1 MDSIK
6 FNYCYDKI
14 SHQLVTRLKLLQ
26 FIPECLKMSME
37 NKLSFFTDRE
47 VQNLKPL
54 EKRYTV
60 KDKLN
65 NGLFIEV
72 KESGIKSWHYRYTL
86 NGKQERLVLGRY
98 PETSLRDARQ
108 LRDESASKVAKGIS
122 PKNEITKTV
131 ELVFKDYGER
141 YLNEVIKKER
151 KDPYNMILYLN
162 NDIYPMI
169 GDLSLDQITIE
180 DVRRVIWRKKE
191 QGYDAAANQV
201 RGLLKRMFDYALTL
215 GLVPF
220 NPVLAIPSRHVH
232 KAKPRDRF
240 LSTNEIRTYYTT
252 LLNSRIYRPR
262 KLGILLSLLTLVRK
276 SELLKAKWEHIDF
289 DSRIWLI
296 PETKADS
303 ATGHSREMVVYMS
316 DQVMEIFKE
325 LKTIAG
331 NEPYVFVGRQS
342 GTHISHNAFNTAQ
355 KSALSLT
362 DIPDFTVHDL
372 RRTASTHLN
381 EKGFNSDAIEACL
394 NHTAKGVRG
403 VYNKAKYEKE
413 RINILQKW
421 SEFIFSLIYE
431 PNLIF
436 FNGVN
441 AQRVG

>member
-1 MDSIK
+1 MP
-6 FNYCYDKI
+6 KI
-14 SHQLVTRLKLLQ
+14 NGL
-26 FIPECLKMSME
+26 
-37 NKLSFFTDRE
+37 FFSTDRE
-47 VQNLKPL
+47 IQNLKPQD
-54 EKRYTV
+54 KRYSV

-72 KESGIKSWHYRYTL
+72 KESGVKSWHYRYSL
-86 NGKQERLVLGRY
+86 AGKQERLVIGRY
-98 PETSLRDARQ
+98 PDLSLKDARQ
-108 LRDESASKVAKGIS
+108 IRDESASLVAKGIS
-122 PKNEITKTV
+122 PKQDKAKPKGI
-131 ELVFKDYGER
+131 LFKDYGER
-141 YLNEVIKKER
+141 YLKEVIKKDR
-151 KDPYNMILYLN
+151 KDPYNMVLCLS

-169 GDLSLDQITIE
+169 GHIPLDQVSIE
-180 DVRRVIWRKKE
+180 DIRRTIWRKKE

-201 RGLLKRMFDYALTL
+201 RGLLKRMFDYAMTL
-215 GLVPF
+215 GLVPY

-232 KAKPRDRF
+232 KAKPRDRY
-240 LSTNEIRTYYTT
+240 LSTNEIRAYYTT

-262 KLGILLSLLTLVRK
+262 KLGLLLSLLTLVRK
-276 SELLKAKWEHIDF
+276 SELLRAKWEHIDF

-325 LKTIAG
+325 LKAIAG
-331 NEPYVFVGRQS
+331 NEPFVFVGRKS

-355 KSALSLT
+355 KAALALT
-362 DIPDFTVHDL
+362 DLPPFTVHDL

-381 EKGFNSDAIEACL
+381 EQGFNSDAIEACL

-413 RINILQKW
+413 RTEMIQKW
-421 SEFIFSLIYE
+421 SNHIFSVIYE

-436 FNGVN
+436 FNQAKG
-441 AQRVG
+441 A

>member
-1 MDSIK
+1 MP
-6 FNYCYDKI
+6 KI
-14 SHQLVTRLKLLQ
+14 NGL
-26 FIPECLKMSME
+26 
-37 NKLSFFTDRE
+37 FFSTDRE
-47 VQNLKPL
+47 IQNLKQQD
-54 EKRYTV
+54 KRYSV

-72 KESGIKSWHYRYTL
+72 KESGVKSWHYRYSL
-86 NGKQERLVLGRY
+86 AGKQERLVIGRY
-98 PETSLRDARQ
+98 PDLSLKDARQ
-108 LRDESASKVAKGIS
+108 IRDESASLVAKGIS
-122 PKNEITKTV
+122 PKQDKAKPKGI
-131 ELVFKDYGER
+131 LFKDYGER
-141 YLNEVIKKER
+141 YLKEVIKKDR
-151 KDPYNMILYLN
+151 KDPYNMVLCLS
-162 NDIYPMI
+162 NDIYPMMGHI
-169 GDLSLDQITIE
+169 PLDQISIE
-180 DVRRVIWRKKE
+180 DIRRTIWRKKE

-201 RGLLKRMFDYALTL
+201 RGLLKRMFDYAMTL
-215 GLVPF
+215 GLVPY

-232 KAKPRDRF
+232 KAKPRDRY

-262 KLGILLSLLTLVRK
+262 KLGLLLSLLTLVRK
-276 SELLKAKWEHIDF
+276 SELLRAKWEHIDF

-325 LKTIAG
+325 LKAIAG
-331 NEPYVFVGRQS
+331 NEPFVFVGRKS

-355 KSALSLT
+355 KAALALT
-362 DIPDFTVHDL
+362 DLPPFTVHDL

-381 EKGFNSDAIEACL
+381 EQGFNSDAIEACL

-413 RINILQKW
+413 RTEMIQKW
-421 SEFIFSLIYE
+421 SNHIFSVIYE

-436 FNGVN
+436 FNQAKG
-441 AQRVG
+441 A

>member
-1 MDSIK
+1 MPKS
-6 FNYCYDKI
+6 NG
-14 SHQLVTRLKLLQ
+14 L
-26 FIPECLKMSME
+26 
-37 NKLSFFTDRE
+37 FFSTDRE
-47 VQNLKPL
+47 IQNLKP
-54 EKRYTV
+54 EQKRYSV

-72 KESGIKSWHYRYTL
+72 KESGIKTWHYRYSL
-86 NGKQERLVLGRY
+86 NGKQERLTIGRY
-98 PETSLRDARQ
+98 PDLSLKEARQ
-108 LRDESASKVAKGIS
+108 VRDESASLVAKGIS
-122 PKNEITKTV
+122 PKQDKAKPKGI
-131 ELVFKDYGER
+131 LFKDYGER
-141 YLNEVIKKER
+141 YLKEVIKKDR
-151 KDPYNMILYLN
+151 KDPYNMVLCLS
-162 NDIYPMI
+162 NDIYPMMGHI
-169 GDLSLDQITIE
+169 PLDQISIE
-180 DVRRVIWRKKE
+180 DIRRTIWRKKE

-201 RGLLKRMFDYALTL
+201 RGLLKRMFDYAMTL
-215 GLVPF
+215 GLVPY

-232 KAKPRDRF
+232 KAKPRDRY

-262 KLGILLSLLTLVRK
+262 KLGLLLSLLTLVRK
-276 SELLKAKWEHIDF
+276 SELLRAKWEHIDF

-325 LKTIAG
+325 LKAIAG
-331 NEPYVFVGRQS
+331 NEPFVFVGRKS

-355 KSALSLT
+355 KAALALT
-362 DIPDFTVHDL
+362 DLPPFTVHDL

-381 EKGFNSDAIEACL
+381 EQGFNSDAIEACL

-413 RINILQKW
+413 RTEMMQKW
-421 SEFIFSLIYE
+421 SNHIFSVIYE

-436 FNGVN
+436 FNEAKSNKAV
-441 AQRVG
+441 

>member
-1 MDSIK
+1 MP
-6 FNYCYDKI
+6 KI
-14 SHQLVTRLKLLQ
+14 NGL
-26 FIPECLKMSME
+26 
-37 NKLSFFTDRE
+37 FFSTDRE
-47 VQNLKPL
+47 IQNLKPQD
-54 EKRYTV
+54 KRYSV

-72 KESGIKSWHYRYTL
+72 KESGVKSWHYRYSL
-86 NGKQERLVLGRY
+86 AGKQERLVIGRY
-98 PETSLRDARQ
+98 PDLSLKDARQ
-108 LRDESASKVAKGIS
+108 IRDESASLVAKGIS
-122 PKNEITKTV
+122 PKQDKAKPKGVI
-131 ELVFKDYGER
+131 FKDYGER
-141 YLNEVIKKER
+141 YLKEVIKKDR
-151 KDPYNMILYLN
+151 KDPYNMVLCLS
-162 NDIYPMI
+162 NDIYPMMGHI
-169 GDLSLDQITIE
+169 PLDQVSIE
-180 DVRRVIWRKKE
+180 DIRRTIWRKKE

-201 RGLLKRMFDYALTL
+201 RGLLKRMFDYAMTL
-215 GLVPF
+215 GLVPY

-232 KAKPRDRF
+232 KAKPRDRY

-262 KLGILLSLLTLVRK
+262 KLGLLLSLLTLVRK
-276 SELLKAKWEHIDF
+276 SELLRAKWEHIDF

-325 LKTIAG
+325 LKAIAG
-331 NEPYVFVGRQS
+331 NEPFVFVGRKS

-355 KSALSLT
+355 KAALALT
-362 DIPDFTVHDL
+362 ELPPFTVHDL

-381 EKGFNSDAIEACL
+381 EQGFNSDAIEACL

-413 RINILQKW
+413 RTQMMQKW
-421 SEFIFSLIYE
+421 SNHIFSVIYE

-436 FNGVN
+436 FNQAKG
-441 AQRVG
+441 A